1 MIPKA
6 NSAAT
11 PAMIGIAIS
20 SRSRDNTRHEAWAS
34 LQAFEMR
41 PTGASLG
48 GGRRDDRGVRRRTG
62 PRLRHAGRRIAHGAL
77 GGVPLSA
84 VPDKRQTSKQRR
96 AARNRASR
104 DALAARRTN
113 AVTSTTPPA
122 SSRASSASSVGAGS
136 GTTASATAGRTGF
149 GGLLGTRGNRRP
161 GDLAVMVA
169 LGLAIVSA
177 VSVLFFTKVPVDD
190 RGEPLPRTFQGVA
203 VAAREAITGER
214 MPDRNESLLEA
225 SGPGVIL
232 YLALPVAV
240 AAFAFWANR
249 RPDRSRLLTFA
260 LVAMAGLVLFLGGY
274 FFFPTL
280 VALAVASYQIR
291 KADMPARV
299 AERVAP
305 TRGRR
310 GVIDAESEEL
320 TDEPVDD
327 AAEGAIGERSG
338 RTDGPDADAGEG
350 AADDEAGEQAGE
362 EADPLAELEA
372 EMESE
377 EHTRRGRGGDPAR
390 GSKPDE

>member
-1 MIPKA
+1 
-6 NSAAT
+6 
-11 PAMIGIAIS
+11 
-20 SRSRDNTRHEAWAS
+20 
-34 LQAFEMR
+34 
-41 PTGASLG
+41 
-48 GGRRDDRGVRRRTG
+48 
-62 PRLRHAGRRIAHGAL
+62 
-77 GGVPLSA
+77 
-84 VPDKRQTSKQRR
+84 VPDKRNTSKQRR

-113 AVTSTTPPA
+113 AVTSATSSGSSGA
-122 SSRASSASSVGAGS
+122 SSSGSTSPGA
-136 GTTASATAGRTGF
+136 GTTAGATAARSGF
-149 GGLLGTRGNRRP
+149 GGLLGTKGNRRP
-161 GDLAVMVA
+161 GDLAVTVA

-203 VAAREAITGER
+203 VSAREAITGEQ
-214 MPDRNESLLEA
+214 MPDKDESLLQA

-299 AERVAP
+299 AERAVP

-320 TDEPVDD
+320 ADEPIDDD
-327 AAEGAIGERSG
+327 A
-338 RTDGPDADAGEG
+338 DGPSGARAGGADSPDAG
-350 AADDEAGEQAGE
+350 ADEAGD

-372 EMESE
+372 EMEAE
-377 EHTRRGRGGDPAR
+377 ERARRGGAGDPPR
-390 GSKPDE
+390 GSTPEE

>member
-1 MIPKA
+1 M
-6 NSAAT
+6 
-11 PAMIGIAIS
+11 
-20 SRSRDNTRHEAWAS
+20 
-34 LQAFEMR
+34 
-41 PTGASLG
+41 
-48 GGRRDDRGVRRRTG
+48 
-62 PRLRHAGRRIAHGAL
+62 
-77 GGVPLSA
+77 
-84 VPDKRQTSKQRR
+84 PDKRQTSKQRR
-96 AARNRASR
+96 ASRNRASR

-113 AVTSTTPPA
+113 AVTGETSSG
-122 SSRASSASSVGAGS
+122 SSRAASAGSTSAGS
-136 GTTASATAGRTGF
+136 GTTADATAGRTGF
-149 GGLLGTRGNRRP
+149 GGLLGSRGSRRP

-203 VAAREAITGER
+203 VAAREAITGQQL
-214 MPDRNESLLEA
+214 PDNEESLLEA

-280 VALAVASYQIR
+280 VALAVASFQIR
-291 KADMPARV
+291 RADMPARV

-320 TDEPVDD
+320 DDEPIDD
-327 AAEGAIGERSG
+327 AADSTTDEIDSPDGE
-338 RTDGPDADAGEG
+338 AAG
-350 AADDEAGEQAGE
+350 D
-362 EADPLAELEA
+362 EADPLAALEA
-372 EMESE
+372 EMEAEKRS
-377 EHTRRGRGGDPAR
+377 RGGGGGGPSR
-390 GSKPDE
+390 GSRPEE

>member
-1 MIPKA
+1 MSCG
-6 NSAAT
+6 NEQT
-11 PAMIGIAIS
+11 F
-20 SRSRDNTRHEAWAS
+20 
-34 LQAFEMR
+34 AFR
-41 PTGASLG
+41 TWVPGPTGC
-48 GGRRDDRGVRRRTG
+48 
-62 PRLRHAGRRIAHGAL
+62 RIAHRAL
-77 GGVPLSA
+77 RGLPLSA

-113 AVTSTTPPA
+113 AVTSGTSPG
-122 SSRASSASSVGAGS
+122 SSRASSAASTSAGS
-136 GTTASATAGRTGF
+136 GPGASASAGRPGV
-149 GGLLGTRGNRRP
+149 GGLLGARGNRRP
-161 GDLAVMVA
+161 GDLAVILA
-169 LGLAIVSA
+169 LALAIVSA
-177 VSVLFFTKVPVDD
+177 VSVLFFTRVPVDD
-190 RGEPLPRTFQGVA
+190 RGEPLPRAFQGVA
-203 VAAREAITGER
+203 VSAREAITGEQ
-214 MPDRNESLLEA
+214 MPDKNESLLEA

-280 VALAVASYQIR
+280 VALAVASFQIR

-320 TDEPVDD
+320 EDEMIGDDTDR
-327 AAEGAIGERSG
+327 A
-338 RTDGPDADAGEG
+338 TADTE
-350 AADDEAGEQAGE
+350 ADDEATDREGG
-362 EADPLAELEA
+362 DPLAELEA
-372 EMESE
+372 ELEAE
-377 EHTRRGRGGDPAR
+377 ERARRAGGNGPSR
-390 GSKPDE
+390 GSTPEE

>member
-1 MIPKA
+1 
-6 NSAAT
+6 
-11 PAMIGIAIS
+11 
-20 SRSRDNTRHEAWAS
+20 
-34 LQAFEMR
+34 
-41 PTGASLG
+41 
-48 GGRRDDRGVRRRTG
+48 
-62 PRLRHAGRRIAHGAL
+62 
-77 GGVPLSA
+77 

-113 AVTSTTPPA
+113 AVISGTPSGSPGGSGAASTS
-122 SSRASSASSVGAGS
+122 AGS
-136 GTTASATAGRTGF
+136 ATTAGATTGGSGF
-149 GGLLGTRGNRRP
+149 GGLLGARGNRRP

-190 RGEPLPRTFQGVA
+190 RGEPLPRAFQGVA
-203 VAAREAITGER
+203 VAAREAITGEQV
-214 MPDRNESLLEA
+214 PDREESLLEA

-280 VALAVASYQIR
+280 VALAVASFQIR
-291 KADMPARV
+291 RADLPARV

-320 TDEPVDD
+320 DDEPVDD
-327 AAEGAIGERSG
+327 GVDDVGDEGADEVDSAGDEG
-338 RTDGPDADAGEG
+338 RDQAPSDGG
-350 AADDEAGEQAGE
+350 
-362 EADPLAELEA
+362 ADPLAKLEADLEA
-372 EMESE
+372 EDRA
-377 EHTRRGRGGDPAR
+377 RRSGGSQSR
-390 GSKPDE
+390 GSTPEE

>member
-1 MIPKA
+1 
-6 NSAAT
+6 
-11 PAMIGIAIS
+11 
-20 SRSRDNTRHEAWAS
+20 
-34 LQAFEMR
+34 
-41 PTGASLG
+41 
-48 GGRRDDRGVRRRTG
+48 V
-62 PRLRHAGRRIAHGAL
+62 
-77 GGVPLSA
+77 
-84 VPDKRQTSKQRR
+84 
-96 AARNRASR
+96 
-104 DALAARRTN
+104 
-113 AVTSTTPPA
+113 
-122 SSRASSASSVGAGS
+122 
-136 GTTASATAGRTGF
+136 
-149 GGLLGTRGNRRP
+149 GGLLGAKGNRRP
-161 GDLAVMVA
+161 GDLAVLVA

-177 VSVLFFTKVPVDD
+177 VSVLFFTRVPVDD

-203 VAAREAITGER
+203 VAAREAITGEQ
-214 MPDRNESLLEA
+214 MPDRSESLLKA

-310 GVIDAESEEL
+310 GAIDAESEEV

-327 AAEGAIGERSG
+327 AD
-338 RTDGPDADAGEG
+338 RTDGTDADTGDQPG
-350 AADDEAGEQAGE
+350 DESRDG
-362 EADPLAELEA
+362 ADPLAELEA
-372 EMESE
+372 EMEADERS
-377 EHTRRGRGGDPAR
+377 GRGGGGDPPR
-390 GSKPDE
+390 GSKPEE

>member
-1 MIPKA
+1 
-6 NSAAT
+6 
-11 PAMIGIAIS
+11 
-20 SRSRDNTRHEAWAS
+20 
-34 LQAFEMR
+34 
-41 PTGASLG
+41 
-48 GGRRDDRGVRRRTG
+48 
-62 PRLRHAGRRIAHGAL
+62 
-77 GGVPLSA
+77 
-84 VPDKRQTSKQRR
+84 
-96 AARNRASR
+96 
-104 DALAARRTN
+104 
-113 AVTSTTPPA
+113 
-122 SSRASSASSVGAGS
+122 
-136 GTTASATAGRTGF
+136 
-149 GGLLGTRGNRRP
+149 
-161 GDLAVMVA
+161 MVA

-177 VSVLFFTKVPVDD
+177 VSVLFFTRVPVDD

-214 MPDRNESLLEA
+214 VPDRSESLLEA

-310 GVIDAESEEL
+310 GAIDAESEEV

-327 AAEGAIGERSG
+327 ADRAEG
-338 RTDGPDADAGEG
+338 TDIDTGD
-350 AADDEAGEQAGE
+350 QAGGESRE

-372 EMESE
+372 EMEAEQRS
-377 EHTRRGRGGDPAR
+377 RPGGRGDPPR

>member
-1 MIPKA
+1 M
-6 NSAAT
+6 
-11 PAMIGIAIS
+11 
-20 SRSRDNTRHEAWAS
+20 
-34 LQAFEMR
+34 
-41 PTGASLG
+41 
-48 GGRRDDRGVRRRTG
+48 
-62 PRLRHAGRRIAHGAL
+62 
-77 GGVPLSA
+77 
-84 VPDKRQTSKQRR
+84 PDKRQTSKQRR

-104 DALAARRTN
+104 DALSARRTN
-113 AVTSTTPPA
+113 AVTTATSPA
-122 SSRASSASSVGAGS
+122 SSRASSADSAGTGS

-177 VSVLFFTKVPVDD
+177 VSVLFFTRVPVDD

-203 VAAREAITGER
+203 VSAREAITGEQ
-214 MPDRNESLLEA
+214 MPDRSESLLDA

-232 YLALPVAV
+232 YLVLPVAV

-299 AERVAP
+299 AERAAP
-305 TRGRR
+305 TRGRG

-327 AAEGAIGERSG
+327 GDVIDDRTG
-338 RTDGPDADAGEG
+338 RTDGPDADTG
-350 AADDEAGEQAGE
+350 DEAARDQ
-362 EADPLAELEA
+362 ADPLADLEA
-372 EMESE
+372 EMEAE
-377 EHTRRGRGGDPAR
+377 ERSGRGGGGDPSR
-390 GSKPDE
+390 GSAPEE

>member
-1 MIPKA
+1 
-6 NSAAT
+6 
-11 PAMIGIAIS
+11 
-20 SRSRDNTRHEAWAS
+20 
-34 LQAFEMR
+34 
-41 PTGASLG
+41 
-48 GGRRDDRGVRRRTG
+48 
-62 PRLRHAGRRIAHGAL
+62 
-77 GGVPLSA
+77 

-113 AVTSTTPPA
+113 AVTGETSLG
-122 SSRASSASSVGAGS
+122 SSRAASAGS
-136 GTTASATAGRTGF
+136 TSAGSDTTASATAGRTGF
-149 GGLLGTRGNRRP
+149 GGLLGARGNRRP

-190 RGEPLPRTFQGVA
+190 QGEPLPRAFQGVA
-203 VAAREAITGER
+203 VAAREAITGQQ
-214 MPDRNESLLEA
+214 MPDNEESLLEA

-240 AAFAFWANR
+240 AAFAVWANR

-280 VALAVASYQIR
+280 VALAVASFQIR
-291 KADMPARV
+291 RADMPARG

-320 TDEPVDD
+320 EDEPIDND
-327 AAEGAIGERSG
+327 AASDEI
-338 RTDGPDADAGEG
+338 DGPDGEAAG
-350 AADDEAGEQAGE
+350 D
-362 EADPLAELEA
+362 EADPLAQLEA
-372 EMESE
+372 EMEAE
-377 EHTRRGRGGDPAR
+377 ERSRGGPSR
-390 GSKPDE
+390 SRPEE

>member
-1 MIPKA
+1 M
-6 NSAAT
+6 
-11 PAMIGIAIS
+11 
-20 SRSRDNTRHEAWAS
+20 
-34 LQAFEMR
+34 
-41 PTGASLG
+41 LG
-48 GGRRDDRGVRRRTG
+48 G
-62 PRLRHAGRRIAHGAL
+62 
-77 GGVPLSA
+77 
-84 VPDKRQTSKQRR
+84 
-96 AARNRASR
+96 
-104 DALAARRTN
+104 
-113 AVTSTTPPA
+113 
-122 SSRASSASSVGAGS
+122 
-136 GTTASATAGRTGF
+136 
-149 GGLLGTRGNRRP
+149 RGNRRP

-177 VSVLFFTKVPVDD
+177 VSVLFFTRVPVDD

-203 VAAREAITGER
+203 ESAREAITGEQ

-232 YLALPVAV
+232 YLTLPVAV

-320 TDEPVDD
+320 TDEAVD
-327 AAEGAIGERSG
+327 AHAGAIDERAG
-338 RTDGPDADAGEG
+338 RTDGPHADTGVDAAGDET
-350 AADDEAGEQAGE
+350 ADDGAGE

-372 EMESE
+372 EMEAE
-377 EHTRRGRGGDPAR
+377 DRTRRGAGGDPSR
-390 GSKPDE
+390 GSTPEE

>member
-1 MIPKA
+1 M
-6 NSAAT
+6 
-11 PAMIGIAIS
+11 
-20 SRSRDNTRHEAWAS
+20 
-34 LQAFEMR
+34 
-41 PTGASLG
+41 
-48 GGRRDDRGVRRRTG
+48 
-62 PRLRHAGRRIAHGAL
+62 
-77 GGVPLSA
+77 
-84 VPDKRQTSKQRR
+84 PDKRQTSKQRR
-96 AARNRASR
+96 ASRNRASR
-104 DALAARRTN
+104 DALAARRSN
-113 AVTSTTPPA
+113 AVPSATPAA
-122 SSRASSASSVGAGS
+122 SSRASRSGSASTGS
-136 GTTASATAGRTGF
+136 GTTASATAGRTGV
-149 GGLLGTRGNRRP
+149 GGLLGAKGNRRP
-161 GDLAVMVA
+161 GDLAVLVA

-177 VSVLFFTKVPVDD
+177 VSVLFFTRVPVDD

-203 VAAREAITGER
+203 VAAREAITGEQ
-214 MPDRNESLLEA
+214 MPDRSESLLKA

-310 GVIDAESEEL
+310 GAIDADSEEV

-327 AAEGAIGERSG
+327 ADRS
-338 RTDGPDADAGEG
+338 DGIDADTGDQPG
-350 AADDEAGEQAGE
+350 DKSRDG
-362 EADPLAELEA
+362 ADPLAELEA
-372 EMESE
+372 EMEAE
-377 EHTRRGRGGDPAR
+377 EQSGRGGGDPPR
-390 GSKPDE
+390 GSKPEE

>member
-1 MIPKA
+1 
-6 NSAAT
+6 
-11 PAMIGIAIS
+11 
-20 SRSRDNTRHEAWAS
+20 
-34 LQAFEMR
+34 
-41 PTGASLG
+41 
-48 GGRRDDRGVRRRTG
+48 
-62 PRLRHAGRRIAHGAL
+62 
-77 GGVPLSA
+77 

-96 AARNRASR
+96 ASRNRASR

-113 AVTSTTPPA
+113 AVPSATPAA
-122 SSRASSASSVGAGS
+122 SSRGSSSGSAGGGS
-136 GTTASATAGRTGF
+136 GTTASATAGRTGV
-149 GGLLGTRGNRRP
+149 GGLLGAKGNRRP
-161 GDLAVMVA
+161 GDLAVLVA

-177 VSVLFFTKVPVDD
+177 VSVLFFTRVPVDD

-203 VAAREAITGER
+203 VAAREAITGEQ
-214 MPDRNESLLEA
+214 MPDRSESLLKA

-310 GVIDAESEEL
+310 GAIDAESEEV

-327 AAEGAIGERSG
+327 AD
-338 RTDGPDADAGEG
+338 RTDGTDADTGDQPG
-350 AADDEAGEQAGE
+350 DESRDG
-362 EADPLAELEA
+362 ADPLAELEA
-372 EMESE
+372 EMEADERS
-377 EHTRRGRGGDPAR
+377 GRGGGGDPPR
-390 GSKPDE
+390 GSKPEE